1 MVLGETGVIG
11 AVVFAIFLIS
21 FYTTSCSRRLYVTAA
36 LFAVLLAT
44 NMGEATFFSP
54 GGGGGVLWTISI
66 IGGYC
71 IDMNL
76 ARDRNL
82 PPPW

>member
-1 MVLGETGVIG
+1 M
-11 AVVFAIFLIS
+11 IFLIS
-21 FYTTSCSRRLYVTAA
+21 FYSTSCRRRLYVTAA
-36 LFAVLLAT
+36 LFTVLLAT

-71 IDMNL
+71 IDMQL
-76 ARDRNL
+76 ARDRKYAYSAYN
-82 PPPW
+82 